1 MLEVLVSLVCPIIMV
16 FTGIYIVKKLTNS
29 KKRLLSIKNI
39 MLIIGYAMIASLIRN
54 IDYQGVNTLITYLM
68 NIIVYKII
76 FKENVSK
83 VILLS
88 SIVMILTFVADMV
101 CGALLVLIFT
111 ISEIRSLWYLRILS
125 NLLISIVAISIIKL
139 ILTKK
144 MAQEINKKL
153 ERLSSNST
161 LIFMA
166 LTILVFTIVS
176 YNFTQISQFNIII
189 IINIALVIIFIVLL
203 SIFLYERNNYNNLM
217 NEYDNSF
224 ISTFHFI
231 SRTFNTCMNIWIFFI
246 PLIHHVCNIFFLLI
260 I

>member
-16 FTGIYIVKKLTNS
+16 VTGIYIVKILINS
-29 KKRLLSIKNI
+29 KKRLLTIKNV

-176 YNFTQISQFNIII
+176 II
-189 IINIALVIIFIVLL
+189 LHL
-203 SIFLYERNNYNNLM
+203 S
-217 NEYDNSF
+217 
-224 ISTFHFI
+224 
-231 SRTFNTCMNIWIFFI
+231 
-246 PLIHHVCNIFFLLI
+246 LIHI
-260 I
+260 

>member
-217 NEYDNSF
+217 NEYDNMFSYVQNF
-224 ISTFHFI
+224 ED
-231 SRTFNTCMNIWIFFI
+231 WIEKEQ
-246 PLIHHVCNIFFLLI
+246 LNRHEYKNQLAVL
-260 I
+260 

>member
-101 CGALLVLIFT
+101 CGALLVLIFS
-111 ISEIRSLWYLRILS
+111 ISEIRRLWYLRILC
-125 NLLISIVAISIIKL
+125 NLLTSRIS
-139 ILTKK
+139 
-144 MAQEINKKL
+144 
-153 ERLSSNST
+153 
-161 LIFMA
+161 
-166 LTILVFTIVS
+166 
-176 YNFTQISQFNIII
+176 
-189 IINIALVIIFIVLL
+189 
-203 SIFLYERNNYNNLM
+203 
-217 NEYDNSF
+217 
-224 ISTFHFI
+224 
-231 SRTFNTCMNIWIFFI
+231 
-246 PLIHHVCNIFFLLI
+246 LI
-260 I
+260 IVYISYRKGLKEK

>member
-16 FTGIYIVKKLTNS
+16 VTGIYIVKILINS
-29 KKRLLSIKNI
+29 KKRLLTIKNV

-217 NEYDNSF
+217 NEYDNMFSYVQNF
-224 ISTFHFI
+224 ED
-231 SRTFNTCMNIWIFFI
+231 WIEKEQ
-246 PLIHHVCNIFFLLI
+246 LNRHEYKNQLAVLRCLTK
-260 I
+260 

>member
-203 SIFLYERNNYNNLM
+203 SIF
-217 NEYDNSF
+217 F
-224 ISTFHFI
+224 I
-231 SRTFNTCMNIWIFFI
+231 
-246 PLIHHVCNIFFLLI
+246 
-260 I
+260 

>member
-16 FTGIYIVKKLTNS
+16 VTGIYIVKILINS
-29 KKRLLSIKNI
+29 KKRLLTIKNV

-166 LTILVFTIVS
+166 LTI
-176 YNFTQISQFNIII
+176 
-189 IINIALVIIFIVLL
+189 
-203 SIFLYERNNYNNLM
+203 
-217 NEYDNSF
+217 
-224 ISTFHFI
+224 
-231 SRTFNTCMNIWIFFI
+231 
-246 PLIHHVCNIFFLLI
+246 
-260 I
+260 

>member
-153 ERLSSNST
+153 ERLSSNWSCKIKVDT
-161 LIFMA
+161 KKMC
-166 LTILVFTIVS
+166 
-176 YNFTQISQFNIII
+176 
-189 IINIALVIIFIVLL
+189 LL
-203 SIFLYERNNYNNLM
+203 FL
-217 NEYDNSF
+217 
-224 ISTFHFI
+224 
-231 SRTFNTCMNIWIFFI
+231 
-246 PLIHHVCNIFFLLI
+246 
-260 I
+260 

>member
-16 FTGIYIVKKLTNS
+16 VTGIYIVKILINS
-29 KKRLLSIKNI
+29 KKRLLTIKNV

-125 NLLISIVAISIIKL
+125 NLLISIVAISIIK
-139 ILTKK
+139 
-144 MAQEINKKL
+144 INTHKENGTRDK
-153 ERLSSNST
+153 
-161 LIFMA
+161 
-166 LTILVFTIVS
+166 
-176 YNFTQISQFNIII
+176 
-189 IINIALVIIFIVLL
+189 
-203 SIFLYERNNYNNLM
+203 
-217 NEYDNSF
+217 
-224 ISTFHFI
+224 
-231 SRTFNTCMNIWIFFI
+231 
-246 PLIHHVCNIFFLLI
+246 
-260 I
+260 

>member
-16 FTGIYIVKKLTNS
+16 VTGIYIVKILINS
-29 KKRLLSIKNI
+29 KKRLLTIKNV

-217 NEYDNSF
+217 NEYDNMFSYVQNF
-224 ISTFHFI
+224 ED
-231 SRTFNTCMNIWIFFI
+231 
-246 PLIHHVCNIFFLLI
+246 
-260 I
+260 